1 MLIRIYVRKANYL
14 RVLFLFVFKYLQTI
28 VNDALRNFHESSDF
42 SDLAQDHVVNYNT
55 VH

>member
-1 MLIRIYVRKANYL
+1 
-14 RVLFLFVFKYLQTI
+14 LFVFKYLQTI